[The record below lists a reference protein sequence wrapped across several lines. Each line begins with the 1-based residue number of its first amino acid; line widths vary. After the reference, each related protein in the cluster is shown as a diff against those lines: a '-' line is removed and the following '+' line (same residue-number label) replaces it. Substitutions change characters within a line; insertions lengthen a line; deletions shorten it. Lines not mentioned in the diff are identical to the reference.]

1 VSYPCFSPHQSRS
14 EGFLTIVRVVIA
26 AAVAAIAGPYVCAA
40 QVVTEGSTA
49 PFSNEALL
57 AAQTAFYNARYSDA
71 AALTINSCTA
81 QPENLAGCEL
91 RTSALLFQLRDAL
104 EDDSLKDKDKGKAL
118 KECAQCQALLDAFLR
133 DTGRGQAAA
142 RAILRHDPNNET
154 ALFFLGKLDIN
165 YVWLHLGPL
174 GQRTGWDEYWE
185 ARKSLDAVLKANPR
199 HVRAR
204 VARAWIDYIVD
215 TRMPRGTRW
224 ILGGGSRKRALTT
237 VREAVNTD
245 ADYFTR
251 IEAKFGLWDMQV
263 REKNLTEAIPLAR
276 ELALEFPTN
285 VELTRFLAVHD
296 RVVSNRK

>member
-1 VSYPCFSPHQSRS
+1 L
-14 EGFLTIVRVVIA
+14 EGLLNIVRVVA
-26 AAVAAIAGPYVCAA
+26 AATVVTIAGPHVCAS
-40 QVVTEGSTA
+40 QVITEGSTA

-57 AAQTAFYNARYSDA
+57 AAQTAFYNARYSIA
-71 AALTINSCTA
+71 AALTLDSCTA

-91 RTSALLFQLRDAL
+91 RTSALLFELRDAL
-104 EDDSLKDKDKGKAL
+104 EDGTIKEKDKGKAL
-118 KECAQCQALLDAFLR
+118 KECAKCQALLDAFLR
-133 DTGRGQAAA
+133 DISRGQAAA
-142 RAILRHDPNNET
+142 RAILRADPDNET

-174 GQRTGWDEYWE
+174 GRRTGWDEYWE
-185 ARKSLDAVLKANPR
+185 ARKTLDAVLKANPR

-224 ILGGGSRKRALTT
+224 ILGGGSRKRALVA

-251 IEAKFGLWDMQV
+251 MEAKFGLWDMQV
-263 REKNLTEAIPLAR
+263 REKNLSEAIPLAR

-285 VELTRFLAVHD
+285 VELIRFLAAHD
-296 RVVSNRK
+296 RVVTNRK